1 MSEPL
6 NIGPWPLGVNNVDS
20 QRARV
25 FHPAMQP
32 GDKPPMLRE
41 ADNLDLDRNGFLKS
55 RVGRTKALTLTSAH
69 SAVSVG
75 GHLLL
80 VDDGA
85 LKRVIPGDPYQ
96 TETLATGLGSAEVSY
111 AALGGEVFW
120 SSENANGRIS
130 GGQAAFWGLEAC
142 APPSLLPNSSGTLRA
157 GRYLVAVTVEASGVE
172 SGCRSSSLVTLPADG
187 GISVSI
193 VGIDPNATLM
203 NVYVS
208 DTDGD
213 KPFWVRSQPVVQAFT
228 IDQVNVSLDLL
239 DSIGIYPPPKGQ
251 IVREF
256 KGRLLVAS
264 GSTLYWSGALE
275 PHRFRLGSDL
285 QMFQSRIVLLEPTID
300 GFYVACEAGPTWF
313 VQGDDPDNWRP
324 MEVATI
330 PVCEGS
336 ALRIEGNKLPWAQ
349 TDALCVVWATRDG
362 WAAGQPGGIIKYP
375 TSGRI
380 AMDTNAKA
388 SLVFREEGGLRQILL
403 AARDKTAMGRF
414 GATDRATATV
424 IKADGTIQ

>member
-20 QRARV
+20 QRARA
-25 FHPAMQP
+25 FQPAMQP

-85 LKRVIPGDPYQ
+85 LKLVIPGGTYQ
-96 TETLATGLGSAEVSY
+96 TETLATGLGPAEVSY
-111 AALGGEVFW
+111 AALGGDVFW
-120 SSENANGRIS
+120 SSENANGRITN
-130 GGQAAFWGLEAC
+130 GQAAFWGLDAC
-142 APPSLLPNSSGTLRA
+142 APPSLSPSASGALRA
-157 GRYLVAVTVEASGVE
+157 GRYLVAVTVEANGIE
-172 SGCRSSSLVTLPADG
+172 SGCRGSSLVTLTETG

-193 VGIDPNATLM
+193 VGIDSNATSM

-208 DTDGD
+208 DTDGKD
-213 KPFWVRSQPVVQAFT
+213 LFWVRNQPIVQNFT
-228 IDQVNVSLDLL
+228 VDQVGISLDLL
-239 DSIGIYPPPKGQ
+239 DGLGVYPPPKGQ

-256 KGRLLVAS
+256 KGRLLVAA

-336 ALRIEGNKLPWAQ
+336 ALRIEGSKLPWAQ

-403 AARDKTAMGRF
+403 AARDKTALGRF